1 MLICEADT
9 MNEELHH
16 IDLESLV
23 RMHQTASFRLQ
34 AALLSGA
41 TWQEVQDQRELVTEL
56 SIAIQRRRTRRSH
69 PAADTGRH
77 SPSPQAGA
85 PDGEAAA

>member
-1 MLICEADT
+1 MK
-9 MNEELHH
+9 EELHH

-23 RMHQTASFRLQ
+23 RMHQSASFRLQ

-56 SIAIQRRRTRRSH
+56 SIAIQRRRTRRGH
-69 PAADTGRH
+69 PASDPTNR
-77 SPSPQAGA
+77 SAGPKPGS
-85 PDGEAAA
+85 PDGEILN

>member
-1 MLICEADT
+1 
-9 MNEELHH
+9 MNQELHH

-34 AALLSGA
+34 AALLNGA

-56 SIAIQRRRTRRSH
+56 SIAIQRRRSRRTH
-69 PAADTGRH
+69 PAANSGRSAPNQQPGAPTGE
-77 SPSPQAGA
+77 AGA
-85 PDGEAAA
+85 

>member
-1 MLICEADT
+1 
-9 MNEELHH
+9 MNQELHH

-34 AALLSGA
+34 AALLNGA

-56 SIAIQRRRTRRSH
+56 SIAIQRRRTRRGH
-69 PAADTGRH
+69 PAADDFRRNPGAQ
-77 SPSPQAGA
+77 PGA
-85 PDGEAAA
+85 PSGETGI